1 MIQTYSTTMPTF
13 PPEQQMCKISFS
25 PLRSPRRRADHER
38 NQSETI
44 QRPRPISMANYSNSN
59 TMAQHSK
66 RASIYVS
73 DASILL
79 QQRTP
84 MVSPTSPAD
93 SLLSPTGESP
103 EAIDHYA
110 ILDITPQASTD
121 DVKAAYR
128 RLRVLYFSSD
138 AKKYQALQAAFTT
151 LMDPEARQAY
161 DANFQALS
169 SLSSIDGTMKHGRQ
183 DSAHGDDAAIPE
195 EEEEEEDEEEEVR
208 TDDSNWGLKRHQRT
222 HDPVFGSEPYISY
235 IPLPTRA
242 LPWCSAVTYVGT
254 FARNALPN

>member
-1 MIQTYSTTMPTF
+1 
-13 PPEQQMCKISFS
+13 
-25 PLRSPRRRADHER
+25 
-38 NQSETI
+38 
-44 QRPRPISMANYSNSN
+44 MANYSNSN

-84 MVSPTSPAD
+84 MVSPTSPTD
-93 SLLSPTGESP
+93 SLLSPTGEFS

-110 ILDITPQASTD
+110 ILDITPQATTD

-161 DANFQALS
+161 DANYQALS
-169 SLSSIDGTMKHGRQ
+169 SLSSIDGVMKHGRQ

-195 EEEEEEDEEEEVR
+195 EEEEEEEVR
-208 TDDSNWGLKRHQRT
+208 TNDPNWGLKRHQRT
-222 HDPVFGSEPYISY
+222 RDPVLGSEPYMSY
-235 IPLPTRA
+235 VPLPTCA